1 MRSEI
6 PIDRG
11 PWGGWID
18 VPDPIVG
25 SGIGPW
31 QELSHVITEDLSR
44 SPAFPPP
51 AFVKLESLPM
61 DTANVTEIKMAVH
74 HGTHVDAPSHF
85 YADGATIDAVPLDRL
100 VGEGVIWAVPL
111 EAGEVVEVEHLEA
124 QRPEMRAGDIVVIN
138 TRSYPHIN
146 TPRYADAPSL
156 SPEAARWLVARGV
169 KLVGIDAATPDLPA
183 HRRPEGFDWPVHQ
196 VLLGGGV
203 LVAEHVTNLDALSG
217 MRVEFVFAALPVA
230 GADGGPARVLA
241 REVPA

>member
-1 MRSEI
+1 MRSDI

-11 PWGGWID
+11 PWNGWID
-18 VPDPIVG
+18 VPAPTIGRGV
-25 SGIGPW
+25 GPW
-31 QELSHVITEDLSR
+31 QELSHVLTEDLSR
-44 SPAFPPP
+44 SPAFPAP
-51 AFVKLESLPM
+51 AFVKLEELPM

-85 YADGATIDAVPLDRL
+85 YADGATIEVVPLDRL
-100 VGEGVIWAVPL
+100 VGEGVVWAIPL
-111 EAGEVVEVEHLEA
+111 EAGAVVEVDDLER
-124 QRPEMRAGDIVVIN
+124 QSPDVRSGDIVVIN

-156 SPEAARWLVARGV
+156 SPAAARWLVDRGV

-203 LVAEHVTNLDALSG
+203 LIAEHLTNLDDLSG
-217 MRVEFVFAALPVA
+217 KRAEFVFAALAVS

-241 REVPA
+241 REVAS